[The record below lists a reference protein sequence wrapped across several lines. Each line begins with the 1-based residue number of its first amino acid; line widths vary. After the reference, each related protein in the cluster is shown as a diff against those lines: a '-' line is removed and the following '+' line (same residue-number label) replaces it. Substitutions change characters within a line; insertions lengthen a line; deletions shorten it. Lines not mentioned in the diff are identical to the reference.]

1 MTKLKRLP
9 TKYVR
14 DRAKSAYNK
23 GTECFV
29 CTTAEELEFHHFYT
43 VSILLNTWIRKNRL
57 DPENIL
63 DFRDRFI
70 EEHKTELYDETVTL
84 CKNHHASLHMVY
96 GKNPALGTAP
106 KQKKWVEIQKE
117 KHGAI

>member
-43 VSILLNTWIRKNRL
+43 VSILLNT
-57 DPENIL
+57 
-63 DFRDRFI
+63 
-70 EEHKTELYDETVTL
+70 
-84 CKNHHASLHMVY
+84 
-96 GKNPALGTAP
+96 G
-106 KQKKWVEIQKE
+106 
-117 KHGAI
+117 